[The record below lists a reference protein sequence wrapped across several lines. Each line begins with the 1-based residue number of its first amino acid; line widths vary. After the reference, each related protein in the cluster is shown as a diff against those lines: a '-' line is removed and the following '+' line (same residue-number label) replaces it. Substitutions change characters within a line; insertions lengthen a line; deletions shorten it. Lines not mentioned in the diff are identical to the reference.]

1 MLKLRQQLAIQKNQL
16 NITRNAILIG
26 QRKYHDHHIYGS
38 RVRKPFEMAD
48 YNQTELNN
56 RMEHGSLL
64 RMVQA
69 YRTHGHRGAH
79 LDPLDFM
86 KRE

>member
-1 MLKLRQQLAIQKNQL
+1 M
-16 NITRNAILIG
+16 
-26 QRKYHDHHIYGS
+26 
-38 RVRKPFEMAD
+38 PD
-48 YNQTELNN
+48 YTQTELNN
-56 RMEHGSLL
+56 RMDNGSLL

-69 YRTHGHRGAH
+69 FRTHGHRGAQ